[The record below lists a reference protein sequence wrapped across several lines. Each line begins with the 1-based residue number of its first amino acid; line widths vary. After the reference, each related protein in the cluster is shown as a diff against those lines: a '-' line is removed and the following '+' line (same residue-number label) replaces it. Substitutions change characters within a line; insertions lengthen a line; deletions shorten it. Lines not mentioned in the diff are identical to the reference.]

1 VASEVVKE
9 PTERTL
15 RWRRVFFGVATADD
29 GKIVLAELG
38 RELGAFTY
46 QDPDDPASVV
56 KQSVWKM
63 ILGRLGI
70 MNARSLEQCTEYVRA
85 LSQIPPVAEE
95 VISEQEEEE
104 SHGGS

>member
-1 VASEVVKE
+1 VASEAVKQ
-9 PTERTL
+9 PTERTM
-15 RWRRVFFGVATADD
+15 RWRRLFFGVPTAED
-29 GKIVLAELG
+29 GKITLAELG

-46 QDPDDPASVV
+46 QDPDDPASLV

-70 MNARSLEQCTEYVRA
+70 MNARSLEQCTEYIRA

-95 VISEQEEEE
+95 VISDQEE
-104 SHGGS
+104 SQ